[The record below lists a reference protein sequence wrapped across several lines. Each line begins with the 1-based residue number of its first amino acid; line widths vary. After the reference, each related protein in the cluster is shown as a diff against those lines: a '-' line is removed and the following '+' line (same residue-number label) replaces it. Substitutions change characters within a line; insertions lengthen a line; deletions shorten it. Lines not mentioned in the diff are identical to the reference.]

1 MLINQFLIVLAAL
14 QYNVYNLVDLFSH
27 RLGIIYDI
35 LFTKKCFM
43 FIFGLIW
50 LIDKSILCII
60 TNGSL
65 SYY

>member
-35 LFTKKCFM
+35 LFTKKM
-43 FIFGLIW
+43 FHVYLWFDLV
-50 LIDKSILCII
+50 
-60 TNGSL
+60 N
-65 SYY
+65 

>member
-35 LFTKKCFM
+35 LFIKKM
-43 FIFGLIW
+43 FHVYLWFDLV
-50 LIDKSILCII
+50 
-60 TNGSL
+60 N
-65 SYY
+65 